1 MVIRHLVK
9 CGFKMMS
16 FHLLYCLRE
25 PFSPMQTID
34 FTELGLAAPLSKNWQ
49 ALTELLTSVKCNL
62 PHLIETKII

>member
-49 ALTELLTSVKCNL
+49 ALMIPYSETITSLNY
-62 PHLIETKII
+62 LISML